1 MSPNR
6 SKISNGTIDGVKMT
20 VPDDMAIRHRR
31 MLAEWEAA
39 GNTMVSYVPRAV
51 DLMAYTAQKRWEKEV
66 DGIEIGGIPVHT
78 DVRSKTMIMGARIKS
93 DRRRQLHHAM
103 EGCGR
108 QLVMRDAVTLIAIS
122 D

>member
-1 MSPNR
+1 MTWRLVRSLEGLRAHINAMSPNR

-39 GNTMVSYVPRAV
+39 GNTIVSYVPRAV

-78 DVRSKTMIMGARIKS
+78 GLRA
-93 DRRRQLHHAM
+93 AA
-103 EGCGR
+103 C
-108 QLVMRDAVTLIAIS
+108 DA
-122 D
+122 